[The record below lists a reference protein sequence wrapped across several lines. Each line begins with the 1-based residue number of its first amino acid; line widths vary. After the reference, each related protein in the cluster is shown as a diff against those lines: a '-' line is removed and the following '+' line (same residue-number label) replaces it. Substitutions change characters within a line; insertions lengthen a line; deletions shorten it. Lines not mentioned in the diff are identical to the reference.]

1 MRVIWPTNY
10 IDFDFC
16 SSISNLWPVN
26 WDIKFTWP
34 KKGIARAH
42 IQRVYLCIY
51 AAYIMRLGERR
62 RSENRSVK
70 CDWIVD
76 LPTNWVYRRRWLIS
90 RSTNLI
96 QTAWK
101 IRSHLEWIFCFF
113 FSFGWVPFFFPS
125 LAIIISMCLYLF
137 LFALFLTHYV
147 WLVFSLFLLL
157 FRFYIFHIKFW
168 MIAHDNLTGT
178 NNRTLTQYYTPKDDG
193 STHETHQ
200 MNTVRIY
207 SHKNLL
213 MVLLLLSQH
222 FAFHVHL
229 FSSNEKMD
237 TQP

>member
-42 IQRVYLCIY
+42 IQRGYLCIY

-101 IRSHLEWIFCFF
+101 IRSHLKWIFCCFF
-113 FSFGWVPFFFPS
+113 F
-125 LAIIISMCLYLF
+125 
-137 LFALFLTHYV
+137 V
-147 WLVFSLFLLL
+147 WLSSFFLPFVGHHYFDVPLFISLRTVSHSLCLAGLFFVSIAFSFLHFPHQVL
-157 FRFYIFHIKFW
+157 
-168 MIAHDNLTGT
+168 
-178 NNRTLTQYYTPKDDG
+178 DDCPWQFNW
-193 STHETHQ
+193 H
-200 MNTVRIY
+200 
-207 SHKNLL
+207 
-213 MVLLLLSQH
+213 
-222 FAFHVHL
+222 
-229 FSSNEKMD
+229 
-237 TQP
+237 

>member
-42 IQRVYLCIY
+42 IQRGYLCIY

-101 IRSHLEWIFCFF
+101 IRSHLEWIFCCFF
-113 FSFGWVPFFFPS
+113 FRLVEFLFSSLRWPSLFRCASIYFSAHCFSLTMFGWSFLCFYCFFVSTFSTSSFGWLPMT
-125 LAIIISMCLYLF
+125 I
-137 LFALFLTHYV
+137 
-147 WLVFSLFLLL
+147 
-157 FRFYIFHIKFW
+157 
-168 MIAHDNLTGT
+168 
-178 NNRTLTQYYTPKDDG
+178 
-193 STHETHQ
+193 
-200 MNTVRIY
+200 
-207 SHKNLL
+207 
-213 MVLLLLSQH
+213 
-222 FAFHVHL
+222 
-229 FSSNEKMD
+229 
-237 TQP
+237 